1 MGKRKPKMI
10 PLAGIKIRRAKK
22 PAEKREKKEYVD
34 PIRERFKV
42 ECVDA
47 TSIGG

>member
-1 MGKRKPKMI
+1 MRKRKPKMI
-10 PLAGIKIRRAKK
+10 PLSNIKIRRSKK
-22 PAEKREKKEYVD
+22 PTEKEKREYVD

-42 ECVDA
+42 EGVDA